1 MMMTI
6 KATYL
11 VTDMGYVP
19 SWDEDGDPVDHK
31 TEKEALRVAAD
42 RLANEQGQDA
52 EVWVWKL
59 SHVLSKPE
67 VDPVID
73 RVK

>member
-1 MMMTI
+1 MTI

-11 VTDMGYVP
+11 VTDMEFVP
-19 SWDEDGDPVDHK
+19 SCDEDGNNVDHK

-42 RLANEQGQDA
+42 RLTYEQGQDA

-73 RVK
+73 AVK

>member
-1 MMMTI
+1 MAI

-11 VTDMGYVP
+11 VTDMGLVP
-19 SWDEDGDPVDHK
+19 SCDENGDNTDHK

-42 RLANEQGQDA
+42 RLNFEEGPDA

-59 SHVLSKPE
+59 SHVLSKPA
-67 VDPVID
+67 VDPIVD

>member
-1 MMMTI
+1 MAI

-11 VTDMGYVP
+11 VTDMEYVP
-19 SWDEDGDPVDHK
+19 SWNEGGEPVDHK

-42 RLANEQGQDA
+42 RLANAEGQDA
-52 EVWVWKL
+52 EIWVWKL
-59 SHVLSKPE
+59 SHVLMKPE
-67 VDPVID
+67 VDPVIE

>member
-1 MMMTI
+1 MAI

-19 SWDEDGDPVDHK
+19 SWDEDGEATDHK

-52 EVWVWKL
+52 EVWVWRL
-59 SHVLSKPE
+59 CHVVSKPDVE
-67 VDPVID
+67 PVID
-73 RVK
+73 IVK

>member
-1 MMMTI
+1 MTI

-11 VTDMGYVP
+11 VTDMEYAP
-19 SWDEDGDPVDHK
+19 SWDDDCQPIDHK
-31 TEKEALRVAAD
+31 TEKEALRVAAN
-42 RLANEQGQDA
+42 RLANIEGQDA

-73 RVK
+73 IVK

>member
-1 MMMTI
+1 MTI

-11 VTDMGYVP
+11 VTDMGFVP
-19 SWDEDGDPVDHK
+19 SWDQDGDATDHK

-42 RLANEQGQDA
+42 RLSNEIGSDA

-59 SHVLSKPE
+59 SHVLSKPQA
-67 VDPVID
+67 DPVVD

>member
-1 MMMTI
+1 MAI

-19 SWDEDGDPVDHK
+19 SWDEDGEPVDHK

-42 RLANEQGQDA
+42 RL
-52 EVWVWKL
+52 
-59 SHVLSKPE
+59 
-67 VDPVID
+67 VID
-73 RVK
+73 SPSMAE